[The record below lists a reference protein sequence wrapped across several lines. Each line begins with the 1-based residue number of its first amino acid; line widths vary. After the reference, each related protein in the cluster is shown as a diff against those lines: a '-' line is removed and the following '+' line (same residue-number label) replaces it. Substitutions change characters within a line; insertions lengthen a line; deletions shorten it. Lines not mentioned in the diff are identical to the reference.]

1 MLINYTYKKAIKVFT
16 LWLSKALLCPKRKGP
31 MQQLWVR
38 MEARQ
43 IAPAFNLERMVQY
56 FALVFKGFTS
66 SCNSSG
72 NKGSQ
77 ATYFA
82 CFNLCKKQFSERYSG
97 YLKRRLSAKGGIR
110 KERLPLY
117 LAEYV
122 WKYNHRNDSIDLQ
135 KKLILQQLGR
145 CHV

>member
-1 MLINYTYKKAIKVFT
+1 VFT

-38 MEARQ
+38 METRQ
-43 IAPAFNLERMVQY
+43 IAPAFNPERMVQY

-66 SCNSSG
+66 SCNNSG

-82 CFNLCKKQFSERYSG
+82 WFNLCKKQFSERRDCHCIWLNMFGNIIIEMIVLIYRKNSFFNNLEGVMSSG
-97 YLKRRLSAKGGIR
+97 SFKT
-110 KERLPLY
+110 LP
-117 LAEYV
+117 
-122 WKYNHRNDSIDLQ
+122 
-135 KKLILQQLGR
+135 
-145 CHV
+145 

>member
-43 IAPAFNLERMVQY
+43 IAPAFNPERIVQY

-66 SCNSSG
+66 GCISSG

-77 ATYFA
+77 TTYFA
-82 CFNLCKKQFSERYSG
+82 CFNLCKKQFSERRDCHCIWLNMFG
-97 YLKRRLSAKGGIR
+97 NIII
-110 KERLPLY
+110 EM
-117 LAEYV
+117 
-122 WKYNHRNDSIDLQ
+122 DSIDLQ